1 MQHNDSPPLP
11 PLRPGWRLGLGGY
24 YHWTDPKE
32 DDSPDAYIERSG
44 EEWEIEYWVKGSADW
59 IRVRVPLTPDPPFE
73 LAEALYYAAQ

>member
-1 MQHNDSPPLP
+1 MQPNDSP
-11 PLRPGWRLGLGGY
+11 PLRPGWNPSSGGY
-24 YHWTDPKE
+24 YHWCADSEE

-44 EEWEIEYWVKGSADW
+44 EEWEIEYWVKGSANW